1 VRTFIH
7 LTRHAEVHNPHNTW
21 YGRLEGFSLSERGA
35 VQAAALA
42 RYFISRQVS
51 AVYCSPLTRA
61 MQTGTEIARALSLEV
76 IEEPDLIEGVTYLE
90 GKAMN
95 RVLLDPRNLRYF
107 LNPLRPS
114 WGEPY
119 QEIATRML
127 RAIERMRRSHP
138 GEEVVAISH
147 MTPIIVARLRVE
159 RNWRRPWMAGID
171 CHLASVTTL
180 ELENGRYVDTRYEEV
195 GTLAP

>member
-1 VRTFIH
+1 MSTFIH
-7 LTRHAEVHNPHNTW
+7 LTRHAEVHNPANTW

-35 VQAAALA
+35 GQAAALA
-42 RYFISRQVS
+42 RYFISRRVS

-61 MQTGTEIARALSLEV
+61 MQTGTDIARALDLEV
-76 IEEPDLIEGVTYLE
+76 IEEPDLIEGATYLE
-90 GKAMN
+90 GKVMD

-127 RAIERMRRSHP
+127 RAIDRMCRIHP
-138 GEEVVAISH
+138 GEEVVAVSH
-147 MTPIIVARLRVE
+147 MTPIMVARLRVE
-159 RNWRRPWMAGID
+159 RRWRRPWMAGIE

-180 ELENGRYVDTRYEEV
+180 ELEDDRHVSTRYEQV

>member
-1 VRTFIH
+1 MSTLIY
-7 LTRHAEVHNPHNTW
+7 LTRHAEVHNPDNTW

-35 VQAAALA
+35 AQAAALA
-42 RYFISRQVS
+42 RYFISRHVS

-76 IEEPDLIEGVTYLE
+76 IEEPDLIEGMTYLE
-90 GKAMN
+90 GKAMH
-95 RVLLDPRNLRYF
+95 RVLLDTRNLRYF

-127 RAIERMRRSHP
+127 AAIERMRRSHP
-138 GEEVVAISH
+138 GEEVIAVSH
-147 MTPIIVARLRVE
+147 MTPIMVARLKVE
-159 RNWRRPWMAGID
+159 RKWRRPWMTGID

-180 ELENGRYVDTRYEEV
+180 ELEDDRYVSTRYEKV
-195 GTLAP
+195 GTLTP